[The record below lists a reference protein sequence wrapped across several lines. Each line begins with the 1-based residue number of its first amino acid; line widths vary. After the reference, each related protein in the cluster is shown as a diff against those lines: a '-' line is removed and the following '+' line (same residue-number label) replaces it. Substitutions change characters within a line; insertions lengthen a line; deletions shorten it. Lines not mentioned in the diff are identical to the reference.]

1 MNLTEKAYAKKRV
14 DGIERTKLSAIK
26 KSDFTTEAVEHSAD
40 KRLELFNQGKFEIKN
55 PKENPFSSRYFCYIK
70 DVFVFEG
77 EVVEFFDDDKW
88 LSARAKVYDAANQIR
103 DQIML
108 GDADKALGLIQKFE
122 KS

>member
-14 DGIERTKLSAIK
+14 DGLERDKLNAIK
-26 KSDFTTEAVEHSAD
+26 KSYFTTEAVEHSAD
-40 KRLELFNQGKFEIKN
+40 KRLKLFNQGKFKIKN
-55 PKENPFSSRYFCYIK
+55 PKKNPFSSRSFCYIK

-77 EVVEFFDDDKW
+77 EIVEFFDERKW
-88 LSARAKVYDAANQIR
+88 LDARWKVSFASNQIR

-108 GDADKALGLIQKFE
+108 GEADKALGLIQKFE